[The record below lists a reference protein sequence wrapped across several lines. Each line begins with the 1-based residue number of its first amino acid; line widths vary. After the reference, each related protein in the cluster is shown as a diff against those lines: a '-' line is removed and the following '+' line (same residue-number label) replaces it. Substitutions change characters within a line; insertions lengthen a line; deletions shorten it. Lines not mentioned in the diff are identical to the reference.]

1 MSQNKL
7 LRNIDTKPD
16 SSRLMDKIH
25 TRSFKGY
32 FRRLRILGGALLFTL
47 YFGTIWLTS
56 GDRQA
61 VLWNLSE
68 LKILNKG
75 QHSQSYNIGVS
86 GVDGLQ
92 LSSVA
97 TVSVGAGERV
107 ELPVTIS
114 VAPESLETEVSA
126 INFHLQSVKD
136 PALKLVENS
145 KFMGTIR

>member
-1 MSQNKL
+1 MSQNIPF
-7 LRNIDTKPD
+7 RNIDTIHDRP
-16 SSRLMDKIH
+16 SLMDKIH
-25 TRSFKGY
+25 VRSFKGY
-32 FRRLRILGGALLFTL
+32 FRRLRILGGALLFAL
-47 YFGTIWLTS
+47 YFGTVWLTS

-61 VLWNLSE
+61 VLWDLSE

-126 INFHLQSVKD
+126 INVHLQSVKD